1 LASLAAQKKCP
12 QPKRKKRRNAHNR
25 KLKTGTK
32 TRKAEKPKENRND
45 RRNVRNAGRKR
56 KRKRTSSPDS
66 LFTAHQRD
74 CAHASPNA
82 RVCASEKAFA
92 RATARSTRS
101 STLVGAVSFAREGDS
116 TDSPNPKKREEK
128 GDAPVG
134 VRASSSNE
142 NESARDAAERALSV
156 SPHSPTE
163 TRAEGSGGVPRES
176 ANRRAIAARSALDA
190 GGGPF
195 TASAC
200 ECARNH
206 ASSAETGTRDHPP
219 ELRVRER
226 GRKSQSSQSSENVK
240 KRFAF
245 AFRCREKKQQQ
256 TTETEE
262 ARQREKKRRRPIG
275 SATRTHRSRPS
286 VCNTRGMS

>member
-1 LASLAAQKKCP
+1 M
-12 QPKRKKRRNAHNR
+12 
-25 KLKTGTK
+25 
-32 TRKAEKPKENRND
+32 
-45 RRNVRNAGRKR
+45 
-56 KRKRTSSPDS
+56 
-66 LFTAHQRD
+66 FTAHQRD

-101 STLVGAVSFAREGDS
+101 STLVGAVSGAREGDS
-116 TDSPNPKKREEK
+116 TQSPNPKKREEK

-142 NESARDAAERALSV
+142 NESERDAAERALSV

-163 TRAEGSGGVPRES
+163 TCAEGSGGVPRES

-206 ASSAETGTRDHPP
+206 ASSAETGTRDHQP

-226 GRKSQSSQSSENVK
+226 GPKKSVKSVIGKRKK
-240 KRFAF
+240 TFRF
-245 AFRCREKKQQQ
+245 RVSVSREKA
-256 TTETEE
+256 TTNNRNRRSAAT
-262 ARQREKKRRRPIG
+262 REK
-275 SATRTHRSRPS
+275 ATTSDWERDAHAPQPPERL
-286 VCNTRGMS
+286 

>member
-1 LASLAAQKKCP
+1 M
-12 QPKRKKRRNAHNR
+12 
-25 KLKTGTK
+25 
-32 TRKAEKPKENRND
+32 
-45 RRNVRNAGRKR
+45 
-56 KRKRTSSPDS
+56 
-66 LFTAHQRD
+66 FTAHQRD

-101 STLVGAVSFAREGDS
+101 STLVGAVSGAREGDS
-116 TDSPNPKKREEK
+116 TDSRKNPKKR

-134 VRASSSNE
+134 VRASSS

-163 TRAEGSGGVPRES
+163 TRAACLGGVPRDT

-219 ELRVRER
+219 ELRVAKTSEEEKEEKV
-226 GRKSQSSQSSENVK
+226 GQVSLRK
-240 KRFAF
+240 
-245 AFRCREKKQQQ
+245 
-256 TTETEE
+256 T
-262 ARQREKKRRRPIG
+262 
-275 SATRTHRSRPS
+275 
-286 VCNTRGMS
+286 

>member
-1 LASLAAQKKCP
+1 M
-12 QPKRKKRRNAHNR
+12 
-25 KLKTGTK
+25 
-32 TRKAEKPKENRND
+32 
-45 RRNVRNAGRKR
+45 
-56 KRKRTSSPDS
+56 
-66 LFTAHQRD
+66 FTAHQRD

-101 STLVGAVSFAREGDS
+101 STLVGAVSGAREGDS
-116 TDSPNPKKREEK
+116 TQSPNPKKREEK

-142 NESARDAAERALSV
+142 NESLSV

-163 TRAEGSGGVPRES
+163 TCAEGSGGVPRES

-219 ELRVRER
+219 ELRVREKVSQVSH
-226 GRKSQSSQSSENVK
+226 RK
-240 KRFAF
+240 
-245 AFRCREKKQQQ
+245 
-256 TTETEE
+256 T
-262 ARQREKKRRRPIG
+262 
-275 SATRTHRSRPS
+275 
-286 VCNTRGMS
+286 

>member
-1 LASLAAQKKCP
+1 MASLAAQKKCP

-32 TRKAEKPKENRND
+32 SPEKGKSRKKTPKPPPKRPK
-45 RRNVRNAGRKR
+45 RR
-56 KRKRTSSPDS
+56 KRKRTSSPES

-101 STLVGAVSFAREGDS
+101 STLVGAVSCAREGDS
-116 TDSPNPKKREEK
+116 TTSPNPKNREEK

-163 TRAEGSGGVPRES
+163 TRAEGSGGVPRVS

-226 GRKSQSSQSSENVK
+226 GRKSQSSQSSGNVK

-245 AFRCREKKQQQ
+245 GRARKSNDRNRRSAATREKA
-256 TTETEE
+256 TTSDWERDAHAPQPPE
-262 ARQREKKRRRPIG
+262 RL
-275 SATRTHRSRPS
+275 
-286 VCNTRGMS
+286 